1 MNLKIDNLKDNSKIG
16 SRRSEIKYDITNFSE
31 EFFISKFKLKEIYQ
45 KRKITSIYYDTKYL
59 DFYNLSQEGIL
70 PRKKVRIRFYNIGEY
85 NLEIKSQDFYSKIK
99 KIIKLKNIEDLNY
112 HLLDNG
118 ITQQLKP
125 KINVNFIRRYFLS
138 TVGRITI
145 DRDINYSICNSGS
158 IFEIRNKI
166 ISNQKIL
173 EIKYENINDKIPV
186 SFRGIELKE
195 QRNSK
200 YCNGIDLLYKKLY
213 PYL

>member
-1 MNLKIDNLKDNSKIG
+1 MNLKIDNLKDNSKFG

-125 KINVNFIRRYFLS
+125 KINVNFFRRYFSS

-145 DRDINYSICNSGS
+145 DRDINYSICNSDS

>member
-1 MNLKIDNLKDNSKIG
+1 MNLKIDNLKDNSKFG
-16 SRRSEIKYDITNFSE
+16 SRRSEIKYDITSFSE

-70 PRKKVRIRFYNIGEY
+70 PRKKVRIRFYNLGEY

-125 KINVNFIRRYFLS
+125 KINVNFFRRYFS
-138 TVGRITI
+138 SIVGRITI
-145 DRDINYSICNSGS
+145 DSDINYSICNSSS
-158 IFEIRNKI
+158 IFETRNKI

-173 EIKYENINDKIPV
+173 EIKYDNINDKIPV
-186 SFRGIELKE
+186 SFGSIELKE

>member
-1 MNLKIDNLKDNSKIG
+1 MNLKIDNLKDNSKFG

-125 KINVNFIRRYFLS
+125 KINVNFFRRYFSS

-145 DRDINYSICNSGS
+145 DRDINYSICNSDS

-173 EIKYENINDKIPV
+173 EIKNNKINDKIPF
-186 SFRGIELKE
+186 SFRDIELKE

-200 YCNGIDLLYKKLY
+200 YCNGINLLYGLI
-213 PYL
+213 